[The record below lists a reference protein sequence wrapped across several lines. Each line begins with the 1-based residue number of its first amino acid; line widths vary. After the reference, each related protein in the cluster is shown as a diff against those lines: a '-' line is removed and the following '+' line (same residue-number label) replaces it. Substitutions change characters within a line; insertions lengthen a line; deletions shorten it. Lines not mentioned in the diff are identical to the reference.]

1 LSTCTKY
8 LRGVNLLASLDK
20 ARCVLPSSASRE
32 EGAASPARLWAVSRN
47 QHRHTQTRPGR
58 PTLARR
64 APSDRLTPATLL
76 QGPLRD
82 CFPTPSEGSAISLG
96 ANCSW
101 RDWGERGIPRRWQP
115 DRTKNSPRRRCVLN
129 HLAAVSEAPEGYS
142 FGAHCAVPYT
152 RAIQGEEV

>member
-1 LSTCTKY
+1 M
-8 LRGVNLLASLDK
+8 AAEQSLPLGKLEAVSVVDTTF
-20 ARCVLPSSASRE
+20 
-32 EGAASPARLWAVSRN
+32 GSPRLMQSRN

-101 RDWGERGIPRRWQP
+101 RDWGERGIPRR
-115 DRTKNSPRRRCVLN
+115 
-129 HLAAVSEAPEGYS
+129 
-142 FGAHCAVPYT
+142 
-152 RAIQGEEV
+152 